1 MAKTKQKKKRHV
13 PVRLN
18 ILFFAVFILFSA
30 LILRLGFVQIV
41 EGEEAAKQLER
52 TSNSTAR
59 IDAPRG
65 IFYDRYQ
72 NVVVDNELELSVT
85 YTNPS
90 EQTGADDMLAI
101 ARDLEK
107 LIDIDTDRTFP
118 ERDKQDFWLLLQDEE
133 TRNELVSKEERDG
146 LDSGEQYQLEIDRVT
161 EEHLNELTEE
171 EIRVFA
177 IFREMRRG
185 YANTPQRIKRGIT
198 EEEAHRLSEKLDQLP
213 GVDILRDSRRNYV
226 FGDSFRTLF
235 GSTGQIQSE
244 KLDYYLSRGYER
256 SDIVGTSFLEAQYE
270 NVLRGEKAVV
280 ENITT
285 SSGGVV
291 DHKTNERLGQRGND
305 LIMTLDMEMQQK
317 LEDIVQSH
325 VTSNLGMYLSDRSAY
340 AVMMDPRTGDVLAM
354 AGYNDAVG
362 SNSDKNDDHLGTIN
376 KAFEMAQLSR
386 RQVC

>member
-146 LDSGEQYQLEIDRVT
+146 LIQ
-161 EEHLNELTEE
+161 
-171 EIRVFA
+171 
-177 IFREMRRG
+177 
-185 YANTPQRIKRGIT
+185 ANSIN
-198 EEEAHRLSEKLDQLP
+198 
-213 GVDILRDSRRNYV
+213 SR
-226 FGDSFRTLF
+226 S
-235 GSTGQIQSE
+235 I
-244 KLDYYLSRGYER
+244 
-256 SDIVGTSFLEAQYE
+256 A
-270 NVLRGEKAVV
+270 
-280 ENITT
+280 
-285 SSGGVV
+285 
-291 DHKTNERLGQRGND
+291 
-305 LIMTLDMEMQQK
+305 
-317 LEDIVQSH
+317 
-325 VTSNLGMYLSDRSAY
+325 
-340 AVMMDPRTGDVLAM
+340 
-354 AGYNDAVG
+354 
-362 SNSDKNDDHLGTIN
+362 
-376 KAFEMAQLSR
+376 
-386 RQVC
+386 